1 MSRDLF
7 NVDAE
12 FGLLGA
18 IFVEPGLLDEI
29 SSKVDIA
36 DFHEIENAALY
47 RAILDCHEA
56 GDPIDVVTVSIHHD
70 RLPDGSSMLAHA
82 AQIHQNA
89 QGSSSWKTYARVI
102 RERAVLR
109 KVVEAAHSIT
119 ESANDDLPVAEII
132 ARGQQAMADLRDLDD
147 GEPDYHK
154 VGDILPQVIDTIDA
168 KFSGNAPK
176 GLSTGLPDLDK
187 LIRGLR
193 PGNMVVIAGLP
204 ASGKTILGVQI
215 AQHATCKLSGA
226 GVVFSLEMTKEE
238 LVTRGIASL
247 GSVDLTRLDEGDT
260 LRDDD
265 WPGITGAVGI
275 LNQARM
281 YVCDQAG
288 ITVSRIRSI
297 ARQCQRREGLDVIVV
312 DYLTLING
320 EGGQNRTLEVGKIS
334 TALKNLAKELKVP
347 VILLAQLNRGSTNR
361 PDKRPRPSDIRDS
374 GQVEQDADVVVLV
387 HRDMDTDEGKNGVVE
402 LIVGKC
408 RHGKPG
414 TCLVQA
420 QGQFVRFVPFG
431 GKPPSDEQV
440 AMGRVVSISSRT
452 KGRKNHETF

>member
-1 MSRDLF
+1 MSRELF

-12 FGLLGA
+12 HGLLGA
-18 IFVEPGLLDEI
+18 IFVDPTLIDEVR
-29 SSKVDIA
+29 SKVEIA
-36 DFHEIENAALY
+36 DFHEIENAAIY

-56 GDPIDVVTVSIHHD
+56 GDPVDVIMVSEHHQY
-70 RLPDGSSMLAHA
+70 LPDGSSMLGYA
-82 AQIHQNA
+82 ATIQSNA
-89 QGSSSWKTYARVI
+89 QGTSSWKTYARVI

-109 KVVEAAHSIT
+109 KVVETAYTISQ
-119 ESANDDLPVAEII
+119 SANDDLPVAEII

-154 VGDILPQVIDTIDA
+154 VGDILPGVIDTIDS
-168 KFSGNAPK
+168 KFSGAAPK
-176 GLSTGLPDLDK
+176 GLSTGIPDLDK

-193 PGNMVVIAGLP
+193 PGNMVVVAGLP

-215 AQHATCKLSGA
+215 AQYATTQLGGSGL
-226 GVVFSLEMTKEE
+226 VFSLEMTKEE
-238 LVTRGIASL
+238 LVTRNIASL
-247 GSVDLTRLDEGDT
+247 GAVDLTRLDEGHSLKDE
-260 LRDDD
+260 D
-265 WPGITGAVGI
+265 WPRITSAVSV
-275 LNQARM
+275 LHKARL

-288 ITVSRIRSI
+288 MTVARIRSI
-297 ARQCQRREGLDVIVV
+297 ARQCQRHEGLDVIVV
-312 DYLTLING
+312 DYITLIAG

-347 VILLAQLNRGSTNR
+347 VIVLAQLNRGPTNR

-374 GQVEQDADVVVLV
+374 GQIEQDADVVILV
-387 HRDMDTDEGKNGVVE
+387 HRDTDTDEGANGVTE

-431 GKPPSDEQV
+431 GKPPSDEEV
-440 AMGRVVSISSRT
+440 EMGRVLKFT
-452 KGRKNHETF
+452 GRNHRGGADDE

>member
-1 MSRDLF
+1 MSRELF

-12 FGLLGA
+12 HGLLGA
-18 IFVEPGLLDEI
+18 IFVDPTLIDEI
-29 SSKVDIA
+29 RPKVEIA

-56 GDPIDVVTVSIHHD
+56 GDPVDVIMVSEHHQY
-70 RLPDGSSMLAHA
+70 LPDGTSMLAYA
-82 AQIHQNA
+82 ATIQSNA
-89 QGSSSWKTYARVI
+89 QGTSSWKTYARVI

-109 KVVEAAHSIT
+109 KVVETAHTISQ
-119 ESANDDLPVAEII
+119 SANDDLPVAEII

-154 VGDILPQVIDTIDA
+154 VSDILPKVIDTIDS
-168 KFSGNAPK
+168 KFSGTAPK
-176 GLSTGLPDLDK
+176 GLSTGIPDLDK
-187 LIRGLR
+187 LISGLR
-193 PGNMVVIAGLP
+193 PGNMVVVAGLP

-215 AQHATCKLSGA
+215 AQYATTQLGGA
-226 GVVFSLEMTKEE
+226 GLVFSLEMTKEE
-238 LVTRGIASL
+238 LVTRNIASL
-247 GSVDLTRLDEGDT
+247 GAVDLTRLDEGDS
-260 LRDDD
+260 LKDED
-265 WPGITGAVGI
+265 WPRITSAVSV
-275 LNQARM
+275 LHKARL

-288 ITVSRIRSI
+288 MTVARIRSI
-297 ARQCQRREGLDVIVV
+297 ARQCQRHEGLDVIVV
-312 DYLTLING
+312 DYITLIAG

-347 VILLAQLNRGSTNR
+347 VIVLAQLNRGPTNR

-374 GQVEQDADVVVLV
+374 GQIEQDADVVILV
-387 HRDMDTDEGKNGVVE
+387 HRDTDTDEGANGVTE

-431 GKPPSDEQV
+431 GKPPSDEEV
-440 AMGRVVSISSRT
+440 EMGRVLKFTGRA
-452 KGRKNHETF
+452 KGRKDHE

>member
-1 MSRDLF
+1 MSRELF

-12 FGLLGA
+12 HGLLGA
-18 IFVEPGLLDEI
+18 IFVDPTLIDEVR
-29 SSKVDIA
+29 SKVEIA

-56 GDPIDVVTVSIHHD
+56 GDPVDVIMVGEHHQY
-70 RLPDGSSMLAHA
+70 LPDGTSMLAYA
-82 AQIHQNA
+82 ATIQSNA
-89 QGSSSWKTYARVI
+89 QGTSSWKTYARVI

-109 KVVEAAHSIT
+109 KVVETAHTISQ
-119 ESANDDLPVAEII
+119 SANDDLPVAEII

-147 GEPDYHK
+147 GEPDYHR
-154 VGDILPQVIDTIDA
+154 VSDILPRVIDTIDS
-168 KFSGNAPK
+168 KFSGTAPK
-176 GLSTGLPDLDK
+176 GLSTGIPDLDK

-193 PGNMVVIAGLP
+193 PGNMVVVAGLP

-215 AQHATCKLSGA
+215 AQYATTQLGGA
-226 GVVFSLEMTKEE
+226 GLVFSLEMTKEE
-238 LVTRGIASL
+238 LVTRNIASL
-247 GSVDLTRLDEGDT
+247 GAVDLTRLDEGDS
-260 LRDDD
+260 LKDED
-265 WPGITGAVGI
+265 WPRITSAVSV
-275 LNQARM
+275 LHKARL

-288 ITVSRIRSI
+288 MTVARIRSI
-297 ARQCQRREGLDVIVV
+297 ARQCQRHEGLDVIVV
-312 DYLTLING
+312 DYITLVAG
-320 EGGQNRTLEVGKIS
+320 EGGQNRPLEVGKIS

-347 VILLAQLNRGSTNR
+347 VIVLAQLNRGPTNR

-374 GQVEQDADVVVLV
+374 GQIEQDADVVILV
-387 HRDMDTDEGKNGVVE
+387 HRDIDTDEGANGVTE

-431 GKPPSDEQV
+431 GKPPSDEEV
-440 AMGRVVSISSRT
+440 EMGRVLKFTGRAN
-452 KGRKNHETF
+452 GRKDHE

>member
-1 MSRDLF
+1 MSRELF

-12 FGLLGA
+12 HGLLGA
-18 IFVEPGLLDEI
+18 IFVDPTLIDEVR
-29 SSKVDIA
+29 SKVEIA

-56 GDPIDVVTVSIHHD
+56 GDPVDVIMVSEHHPY
-70 RLPDGSSMLAHA
+70 LPDGSSMLGYA
-82 AQIHQNA
+82 ATIQSNA
-89 QGSSSWKTYARVI
+89 QGTSSWKTYARVI

-109 KVVEAAHSIT
+109 KVVETAYTISQ
-119 ESANDDLPVAEII
+119 SANDDLPVAEII

-154 VGDILPQVIDTIDA
+154 VGDILPKVIDTIDS
-168 KFSGNAPK
+168 KFSGTAPK
-176 GLSTGLPDLDK
+176 GLSTGIPDLDK

-193 PGNMVVIAGLP
+193 PGNMVVVAGLP
-204 ASGKTILGVQI
+204 ASGKTILGVQM
-215 AQHATCKLSGA
+215 AQHSTTQLGGSGL
-226 GVVFSLEMTKEE
+226 VFSLEMTKEE
-238 LVTRGIASL
+238 LVTRNIASL
-247 GSVDLTRLDEGDT
+247 GAVDLTRLDEGHSLKDE
-260 LRDDD
+260 D
-265 WPGITGAVGI
+265 WPRITSAVSV
-275 LNQARM
+275 LHKARL

-288 ITVSRIRSI
+288 MTVARIRSI
-297 ARQCQRREGLDVIVV
+297 ARQCQRHEGLDVIVV
-312 DYLTLING
+312 DYITLIAG

-347 VILLAQLNRGSTNR
+347 VIVLAQLNRGPTNR

-374 GQVEQDADVVVLV
+374 GQIEQDADVVILV
-387 HRDMDTDEGKNGVVE
+387 HRDTDTDEGANGVTE

-408 RHGKPG
+408 RHGKAG

-431 GKPPSDEQV
+431 GKPPSDEEV
-440 AMGRVVSISSRT
+440 EIGRVLKFT
-452 KGRKNHETF
+452 GRNHRGGPDDE

>member
-1 MSRDLF
+1 MSRELF

-12 FGLLGA
+12 HGLLGA
-18 IFVEPGLLDEI
+18 IFVDPTLIDEVR
-29 SSKVDIA
+29 SKVEIA

-56 GDPIDVVTVSIHHD
+56 GDPVDVIMVSEHHQF
-70 RLPDGSSMLAHA
+70 LPDGSSMLGYA
-82 AQIHQNA
+82 ATIQSNA
-89 QGSSSWKTYARVI
+89 QGTSSWKTYARVI

-109 KVVEAAHSIT
+109 KVVETAYTISQ
-119 ESANDDLPVAEII
+119 SANDDLPVAEII

-154 VGDILPQVIDTIDA
+154 VGDILPKVIDTIDS
-168 KFSGNAPK
+168 KFSGTAPK
-176 GLSTGLPDLDK
+176 GLSTGIPDLDK

-193 PGNMVVIAGLP
+193 PGNMVVVAGLP

-215 AQHATCKLSGA
+215 AQYATTQLGGSGL
-226 GVVFSLEMTKEE
+226 VFSLEMTKEE
-238 LVTRGIASL
+238 LVTRNIASL
-247 GSVDLTRLDEGDT
+247 GAVDLTRLDEGHSLKDE
-260 LRDDD
+260 D
-265 WPGITGAVGI
+265 WPRITSAVSV
-275 LNQARM
+275 LHKARL

-288 ITVSRIRSI
+288 MTVARIRSI
-297 ARQCQRREGLDVIVV
+297 ARQCQRHEGLDVIVV
-312 DYLTLING
+312 DYITLIAG
-320 EGGQNRTLEVGKIS
+320 EGGQNRTLEIGKIS

-347 VILLAQLNRGSTNR
+347 VIVLAQLNRGPTNR

-374 GQVEQDADVVVLV
+374 GQIEQDADVVILV
-387 HRDMDTDEGKNGVVE
+387 HRDTDTDEGANGVTE

-431 GKPPSDEQV
+431 GKPPSDEEV
-440 AMGRVVSISSRT
+440 EMGRVLKFT
-452 KGRKNHETF
+452 GRNHRGGADDE

>member
-1 MSRDLF
+1 MSRELF

-12 FGLLGA
+12 HGLLGA
-18 IFVEPGLLDEI
+18 IFVDPTLIDEVR
-29 SSKVDIA
+29 SKVEIA

-56 GDPIDVVTVSIHHD
+56 GDPVDVIMVGEHHQY
-70 RLPDGSSMLAHA
+70 LPDGSSMLAYA
-82 AQIHQNA
+82 ATIQSNA
-89 QGSSSWKTYARVI
+89 QGTSSWKTYARVI

-109 KVVEAAHSIT
+109 KVVETAHAISQ
-119 ESANDDLPVAEII
+119 SANDDLPVAEII

-154 VGDILPQVIDTIDA
+154 VGGILPQVIDTIDA
-168 KFSGNAPK
+168 KFSGTAPK
-176 GLSTGLPDLDK
+176 GLSTGIPDLDK

-193 PGNMVVIAGLP
+193 PGNMIVVAGLP

-215 AQHATCKLSGA
+215 AQYATTQLGGSGL
-226 GVVFSLEMTKEE
+226 VYSLEMTKEE
-238 LVTRGIASL
+238 LVTRNIASL
-247 GSVDLTRLDEGDT
+247 GGVDLTRLDEGHSIKDE
-260 LRDDD
+260 D
-265 WPGITGAVGI
+265 WPRITSAVSI
-275 LNQARM
+275 LSKAQL
-281 YVCDQAG
+281 YVCDQPG
-288 ITVSRIRSI
+288 MTVARIRSI
-297 ARQCQRREGLDVIVV
+297 ARQCQRHEGLDVIVV
-312 DYLTLING
+312 DYITLIAG

-347 VILLAQLNRGSTNR
+347 VIVLAQLNRGPTNR

-374 GQVEQDADVVVLV
+374 GQIEQDADVVILV
-387 HRDMDTDEGKNGVVE
+387 HRDTDTDEGANGVTE

-431 GKPPSDEQV
+431 GKPPSDEEV
-440 AMGRVVSISSRT
+440 AMGRVLKFT
-452 KGRKNHETF
+452 GRNHRGGADDE

>member
-12 FGLLGA
+12 YGLLGA
-18 IFVEPGLLDEI
+18 IFVDPTLLDEI
-29 SSKVDIA
+29 SSKVSIS
-36 DFHEIENAALY
+36 DFHEIENAALF

-56 GDPIDVVTVSIHHD
+56 GDPVDVVMVSEHHQY
-70 RLPDGSSMLAHA
+70 LPDGSGMLGYAATIHA
-82 AQIHQNA
+82 NA
-89 QGSSSWKTYARVI
+89 QGTSSWKTYARVI

-109 KVVEAAHSIT
+109 QVVETAQSISQ
-119 ESANDDLPVAEII
+119 SANDDLPVAEII

-154 VGDILPQVIDTIDA
+154 VGDILPTVIDSIDA
-168 KFSGNAPK
+168 KFSGTAPK

-193 PGNMVVIAGLP
+193 PGNMVVVAGLTG
-204 ASGKTILGVQI
+204 SGKTILGVQI
-215 AQHATCKLSGA
+215 AQYATTQLGGA
-226 GVVFSLEMTKEE
+226 GLIFSLEMTKEE
-238 LVTRGIASL
+238 LVTRNIASL
-247 GSVDLTRLDEGDT
+247 GQVDLTRLDEGDT
-260 LRDDD
+260 LRDED
-265 WPGITGAVGI
+265 WPRITSAVAQ
-275 LNQARM
+275 LHKARL
-281 YVCDQAG
+281 YVSDQTG
-288 ITVSRIRSI
+288 MTVARIRSI

-312 DYLTLING
+312 DYITLIAG
-320 EGGQNRTLEVGKIS
+320 AGGQNRTLEVGKIS

-347 VILLAQLNRGSTNR
+347 VIVLAQLNRGPTNR

-374 GQVEQDADVVVLV
+374 GQIEQDADVVILV
-387 HRDMDTDEGKNGVVE
+387 HRDTETEEGANGVTE

-414 TCLVQA
+414 TCLAQA

-431 GKPPSDEQV
+431 GKPPSDEEV
-440 AMGRVVSISSRT
+440 EMGRVLKFT
-452 KGRKNHETF
+452 GRSYRGGQDDE

>member
-18 IFVEPGLLDEI
+18 IFVEPTLLDEI

-47 RAILDCHEA
+47 RAILDCNEA
-56 GDPIDVVTVSIHHD
+56 GDPIDVVTVSIHHE

-154 VGDILPQVIDTIDA
+154 VSDILPKVIDTIDS
-168 KFSGNAPK
+168 KFSGTAPK
-176 GLSTGLPDLDK
+176 GLSTGIPDLDK

-193 PGNMVVIAGLP
+193 PGNMVVVAGLP

-215 AQHATCKLSGA
+215 AQYATTQLGGA
-226 GVVFSLEMTKEE
+226 GLVFSLEMTKEE
-238 LVTRGIASL
+238 LVTRNIASL
-247 GSVDLTRLDEGDT
+247 GAVDLTRLDEGDS
-260 LRDDD
+260 LKDED
-265 WPGITGAVGI
+265 WPRITSAVSV
-275 LNQARM
+275 LHKARL

-288 ITVSRIRSI
+288 MTVSRIRSI
-297 ARQCQRREGLDVIVV
+297 ARQCQRHEGLDVIVV
-312 DYLTLING
+312 DYITLIAG

-347 VILLAQLNRGSTNR
+347 VIVLAQLNRGPTNR

-374 GQVEQDADVVVLV
+374 GQIEQDADVVILV
-387 HRDMDTDEGKNGVVE
+387 HRDTDTDEGANGVTE

-431 GKPPSDEQV
+431 GKPPSDEEV
-440 AMGRVVSISSRT
+440 EMGRVLKFTGRS
-452 KGRKNHETF
+452 KGRKDHE

>member
-1 MSRDLF
+1 MSRELF

-12 FGLLGA
+12 HGLLGA
-18 IFVEPGLLDEI
+18 MFIDPALIDEI
-29 SSKVDIA
+29 SSKVEIA

-56 GDPIDVVTVSIHHD
+56 GDPVDVVMVSEHHQY
-70 RLPDGSSMLAHA
+70 LPDGSSMLGYA
-82 AQIHQNA
+82 ATIQANA
-89 QGSSSWKTYARVI
+89 QGTSSWKTYARVI

-109 KVVEAAHSIT
+109 KVVETAHAISH
-119 ESANDDLPVAEII
+119 SANDDLPVAEII

-154 VGDILPQVIDTIDA
+154 VGDILPKVIDTIDS
-168 KFSGNAPK
+168 KFSGTASK
-176 GLSTGLPDLDK
+176 GLTTGLPDLDK

-193 PGNMVVIAGLP
+193 PGNMVVVAGLP
-204 ASGKTILGVQI
+204 ASGKTILGVQM
-215 AQHATCKLSGA
+215 AQHATCQLAGA
-226 GVVFSLEMTKEE
+226 GLVFSLEMTKEE
-238 LVTRGIASL
+238 LTTRNIASL
-247 GSVDLTRLDEGDT
+247 GAVDLTRLDEGHT
-260 LRDDD
+260 LKDED
-265 WPGITGAVGI
+265 WPRITSAVSV
-275 LNQARM
+275 LHKARL
-281 YVCDQAG
+281 YVSDQAG
-288 ITVSRIRSI
+288 MTVARIRSI

-312 DYLTLING
+312 DYITLIAG

-347 VILLAQLNRGSTNR
+347 VIVLAQLNRGSTNR

-374 GQVEQDADVVVLV
+374 GQIEQDADVVILV
-387 HRDMDTDEGKNGVVE
+387 HRDTDTDEGANGVTE

-431 GKPPSDEQV
+431 GRPPSDEEV
-440 AMGRVVSISSRT
+440 EMGRVVKFT
-452 KGRKNHETF
+452 GRSHRGGPDHE

>member
-1 MSRDLF
+1 MSRELF

-12 FGLLGA
+12 HGLLGA
-18 IFVEPGLLDEI
+18 IFVDPTLIDEI
-29 SSKVDIA
+29 RPKVEIA

-56 GDPIDVVTVSIHHD
+56 GDPVDVIMVSEHHQY
-70 RLPDGSSMLAHA
+70 LPDGTSMLAYA
-82 AQIHQNA
+82 ATIQSNA
-89 QGSSSWKTYARVI
+89 QGTSSWKIYARVI

-109 KVVEAAHSIT
+109 KVVETAQAISQ
-119 ESANDDLPVAEII
+119 SANDDLPVAEII

-154 VGDILPQVIDTIDA
+154 VGDILPKVIDTIDS
-168 KFSGNAPK
+168 KFSGTAPK
-176 GLSTGLPDLDK
+176 GLSTGIPDLDK

-193 PGNMVVIAGLP
+193 PGNMVVVAGLP

-215 AQHATCKLSGA
+215 AQYATTQLGGA
-226 GVVFSLEMTKEE
+226 GLVFSLEMTKEE
-238 LVTRGIASL
+238 LVTRNIASL
-247 GSVDLTRLDEGDT
+247 GAVDLTRLDEGDS
-260 LRDDD
+260 LKDED
-265 WPGITGAVGI
+265 WPRITSAVSA
-275 LNQARM
+275 LHKARLF
-281 YVCDQAG
+281 VCDQAG
-288 ITVSRIRSI
+288 MTVARIRSI
-297 ARQCQRREGLDVIVV
+297 ARQCQRHEGLDVIVV
-312 DYLTLING
+312 DYITLIAG

-347 VILLAQLNRGSTNR
+347 VIVLAQLNRGPTNR

-374 GQVEQDADVVVLV
+374 GQIEQDADVVILV
-387 HRDMDTDEGKNGVVE
+387 HRDTDTDEGANGVTE

-431 GKPPSDEQV
+431 GKPPSDEEV
-440 AMGRVVSISSRT
+440 EMGRVLKFTGRA
-452 KGRKNHETF
+452 KGRKDHE

>member
-1 MSRDLF
+1 MSRELF

-12 FGLLGA
+12 HGLLGA
-18 IFVEPGLLDEI
+18 MFVDPTLIDEVR
-29 SSKVDIA
+29 STVEIA

-56 GDPIDVVTVSIHHD
+56 GDPVDVIMVSEHHQY
-70 RLPDGSSMLAHA
+70 LPDGSSMLAYA
-82 AQIHQNA
+82 ATIQSGA
-89 QGSSSWKTYARVI
+89 QGTSSWKTYARVI

-109 KVVEAAHSIT
+109 KVVETANTISQ
-119 ESANDDLPVAEII
+119 SANDDLPVAEII

-154 VGDILPQVIDTIDA
+154 VGDILPQVIDTIDS
-168 KFSGNAPK
+168 KFSGTAPK
-176 GLSTGLPDLDK
+176 GLSTGIPDLDK

-193 PGNMVVIAGLP
+193 PGNMVVVAGLP

-215 AQHATCKLSGA
+215 AQYATTQLGGA
-226 GVVFSLEMTKEE
+226 GLVFSLEMTKEE
-238 LVTRGIASL
+238 LVTRNIASL
-247 GSVDLTRLDEGDT
+247 GAVDLTRLDEGHSLKDE
-260 LRDDD
+260 D
-265 WPGITGAVGI
+265 WPRITSAVSV
-275 LNQARM
+275 LHKARL

-288 ITVSRIRSI
+288 MTVARIRSI
-297 ARQCQRREGLDVIVV
+297 ARQCQRHEGLDVIVV
-312 DYLTLING
+312 DYITLIAG

-347 VILLAQLNRGSTNR
+347 VIVLAQLNRGPTNR

-374 GQVEQDADVVVLV
+374 GQIEQDADVVILV
-387 HRDMDTDEGKNGVVE
+387 HVDKDTDEGANGVTE

-431 GKPPSDEQV
+431 GKPPSDEEV
-440 AMGRVVSISSRT
+440 AMGRAVKFT
-452 KGRKNHETF
+452 GRNHRGAADDE

>member
-1 MSRDLF
+1 MSRELF

-12 FGLLGA
+12 HGLLGA
-18 IFVEPGLLDEI
+18 IFVDPTLIDEVR
-29 SSKVDIA
+29 SKVEIA

-56 GDPIDVVTVSIHHD
+56 GDPVDVIMVSEHHQY
-70 RLPDGSSMLAHA
+70 LPDGSSMLGYA
-82 AQIHQNA
+82 ATIQSNA
-89 QGSSSWKTYARVI
+89 QGTSSWKTYARVI

-109 KVVEAAHSIT
+109 KVVETAYTISQ
-119 ESANDDLPVAEII
+119 SANDDLPVAEII

-154 VGDILPQVIDTIDA
+154 VGDILPKVIDTIDS
-168 KFSGNAPK
+168 KFSGTALK
-176 GLSTGLPDLDK
+176 GLSTGIPDLDK

-193 PGNMVVIAGLP
+193 PGNMVVVAGLP
-204 ASGKTILGVQI
+204 ASGKTILGVQM
-215 AQHATCKLSGA
+215 AQHGTTQLGGSGL
-226 GVVFSLEMTKEE
+226 VFSLEMTKEE
-238 LVTRGIASL
+238 LVTRNIASL
-247 GSVDLTRLDEGDT
+247 GAVDLTRLDEGHSLKDE
-260 LRDDD
+260 D
-265 WPGITGAVGI
+265 WPRITSAVSV
-275 LNQARM
+275 LHKARL

-288 ITVSRIRSI
+288 MTVARIRSI
-297 ARQCQRREGLDVIVV
+297 ARQCQRHEGLDVIVV
-312 DYLTLING
+312 DYITLIAG

-347 VILLAQLNRGSTNR
+347 VIVLAQLNRGPTNR

-374 GQVEQDADVVVLV
+374 GQIEQDADVVILV
-387 HRDMDTDEGKNGVVE
+387 HRDADTDEGANGVTE

-431 GKPPSDEQV
+431 GKPPSDEEV
-440 AMGRVVSISSRT
+440 EMGRVLKFT
-452 KGRKNHETF
+452 GRNHRGGADDE

>member
-7 NVDAE
+7 NIEAE
-12 FGLLGA
+12 HALLGA
-18 IFVEPGLLDEI
+18 IFVEPTLLDEV
-29 SSKVDIA
+29 SSKVDIS

-56 GDPIDVVTVSIHHD
+56 GDPIDVVTVSIHHEYM
-70 RLPDGSSMLAHA
+70 PDGSSMLAHA
-82 AQIHQNA
+82 AQVQQNA

-109 KVVEAAHSIT
+109 KVVEAAQSIT

-147 GEPDYHK
+147 GEPDYHR
-154 VGDILPQVIDTIDA
+154 VRDILPGVIDNIDA

-176 GLSTGLPDLDK
+176 GLSTGIPDLDS
-187 LIRGLR
+187 LVRGLR
-193 PGNMVVIAGLP
+193 PGNMVVVAGLTG
-204 ASGKTILGVQI
+204 SGKTILGVQI
-215 AQHATCKLSGA
+215 AQHVTTQLAGA
-226 GVVFSLEMTKEE
+226 GLVFSLEMTKEE
-238 LVTRGIASL
+238 LVTRNIASL
-247 GSVDLTRLDEGDT
+247 GSIDLTRLDEGDS
-260 LRDDD
+260 LKDED
-265 WPGITGAVGI
+265 WPRMTSAVNR
-275 LNQARM
+275 LMDARL

-288 ITVSRIRSI
+288 ITISRIRSI

-312 DYLTLING
+312 DYITLIGG
-320 EGGQNRTLEVGKIS
+320 EGGQNRTLEVGKVS

-347 VILLAQLNRGSTNR
+347 VIVLAQLNRGPTNR

-374 GQVEQDADVVVLV
+374 GQVEQDADAIVLV
-387 HRDMDTDEGKNGVVE
+387 HRDLESEEGQNGVVE

-431 GKPPSDEQV
+431 GKPPSDEEV
-440 AMGRVVSISSRT
+440 EMGRVLKFTPRGVR
-452 KGRKNHETF
+452 GRPADE